1 MSIEYH
7 TIIHHLFD
15 SGRPRDDLEATRQ
28 EIRSKLGQLD
38 EDYRTVLV
46 LRFISGLTAE
56 ETGAV
61 MGKSPTAIRGLQR
74 RALTA
79 LRNLLD
85 I

>member
-1 MSIEYH
+1 MSIEDRNFINY
-7 TIIHHLFD
+7 LVD
-15 SGRPRDDLEATRQ
+15 SDEHSELESTRQ
-28 EIRSKLGQLD
+28 EIRRTLDQLRD
-38 EDYRTVLV
+38 DYRTVLI

-61 MGKSPTAIRGLQR
+61 MGRTATAVRVLQH

>member
-1 MSIEYH
+1 MSIEGRKFIDY
-7 TIIHHLFD
+7 LFD
-15 SGRPRDDLEATRQ
+15 SDENRDLETTRQ
-28 EIRSKLGQLD
+28 EIRHTLDQLRD
-38 EDYRTVLV
+38 DYRTVLI

-61 MGKSPTAIRGLQR
+61 MGRTTTAVRVLQH
-74 RALTA
+74 RALAA